1 MKPKSRKDILNICQ
15 NNFGGYSLFTKVMII
30 ISVLLSSAALGVYV
44 AKYVFPIIC
53 GIINGDIVGIYILL
67 KICLIILLYI
77 ALRGINLFLVSVC
90 GASICMEE
98 KWDTIDFAK
107 AWLNMYKYEV
117 YFKNDKSDEIDNS
130 EE

>member
-15 NNFGGYSLFTKVMII
+15 NNFGGYSLFTKILII
-30 ISVLLSSAALGVYV
+30 ISLVLSTSALGLYITKCVV
-44 AKYVFPIIC
+44 PILF
-53 GIINGDIVGIYILL
+53 GIINGEFIGIYILL
-67 KICLIILLYI
+67 KICLVFLLYLV
-77 ALRGINLFLVSVC
+77 LRGINLFLVSIC

-98 KWDTIDFAK
+98 NWDTTDFAK

-117 YFKNDKSDEIDNS
+117 YFNNDKLDEFDNS